1 MKSYGVTIQMSYWA
15 VLSCGTVYYAVHVQ
29 GSSNFWVWMKIILK
43 CDHSYESY
51 WAVFSGTVY
60 NAVKG
65 GSNFW
70 HCGWHPK
77 VWPFKSKWLSIVLK
91 SIWCIFGVGQFK
103 INHMWIIQQ
112 HSFYQKAAT
121 ICFIWNFLHTGTPG
135 TPTVVM
141 VGFPGGP
148 GGPMGPRSPGGPRRP
163 WSPCWE
169 ENPKSS

>member
-1 MKSYGVTIQMSYWA
+1 MVCPFKWVTEQYFLV
-15 VLSCGTVYYAVHVQ
+15 VLFTILYMYKVVLTFGL
-29 GSSNFWVWMKIILK
+29 NEILK
-43 CDHSYESY
+43 CDHSYESH
-51 WAVFSGTVY
+51 WTISSGSVY
-60 NAVKG
+60 NTVQG

-70 HCGWHPK
+70 LCGWHPK
-77 VWPFKSKWLSIVLK
+77 VWPFKSKWLSIILK
-91 SIWCIFGVGQFK
+91 SIWFIFGVGQFK

-112 HSFYQKAAT
+112 HSFYQKAAI

-148 GGPMGPRSPGGPRRP
+148 GGPMGPRSPGRPRRP